1 MQEIKPQVKEDEK
14 AVKLGNKEEIVNVE
28 SEKAKIIAVD
38 EAESHKPVVTTKE
51 RNIDLQLDLEK
62 TDRDSGT
69 ASISGSNKLN
79 HHVQKQ
85 QSQHTHNEKIG
96 NFNFF
101 MIWVAIL
108 LEQPF
113 SPIGFLILWFLMSQ
127 LKRALYLC
135 QCLFPAGRVVF
146 LPWGTIGLICYVFLA
161 LSVISSI
168 SVLLII
174 FSGEMTLF
182 SSADIWHLYKELFP
196 WMGAPYLR
204 QLYRYV
210 IFPAMLLVQSEP

>member
-1 MQEIKPQVKEDEK
+1 VQEIKPQVKEDEK
-14 AVKLGNKEEIVNVE
+14 VVKLGNKEEIVNVE

-96 NFNFF
+96 NFNIF
-101 MIWVAIL
+101 MIWVAFFWNNL
-108 LEQPF
+108 LAQL
-113 SPIGFLILWFLMSQ
+113 GFLF
-127 LKRALYLC
+127 C
-135 QCLFPAGRVVF
+135 GF
-146 LPWGTIGLICYVFLA
+146 
-161 LSVISSI
+161 
-168 SVLLII
+168 
-174 FSGEMTLF
+174 
-182 SSADIWHLYKELFP
+182 
-196 WMGAPYLR
+196 
-204 QLYRYV
+204 
-210 IFPAMLLVQSEP
+210 